1 MTFEFEDISGGA
13 LPMGS
18 DVQGGNG
25 WTEGNIPIFY
35 RNSGSNYLSPPW
47 YIPPRPYNQREMAI
61 AIRDAIQSSILVTN
75 GTTLHAN
82 ASLENSRWQTQRARS
97 GRCPVGSAA
106 LSVYLDNVS
115 DIDISPN
122 PGRGHAAR

>member
-1 MTFEFEDISGGA
+1 MQ

-35 RNSGSNYLSPPW
+35 RQSRQRLYLSPPW
-47 YIPPRPYNQREMAI
+47 FIPPRPYSQAEMAI

-82 ASLENSRWQTQRARS
+82 ARWRTAAGSPAGSCRTVPCGAAVVSRVRRQRQ
-97 GRCPVGSAA
+97 
-106 LSVYLDNVS
+106 
-115 DIDISPN
+115 
-122 PGRGHAAR
+122 